1 MNLYLQGF
9 ENLAGKKAY
18 RNKKDKMIREV
29 YITETN
35 CITPLGFDVE
45 SNVEAILRG
54 DSGIQLHNDISLM
67 PNSFYAAII
76 SNEKINSTFEKIST
90 DTKYSRLEKMMIL
103 ALEPIIKN
111 SKVELNSK
119 TAFILSTT
127 KGNVTALKEDSEE
140 SFNNAHLDVLA
151 KNVADFF
158 GFKTQPIVVSNACV
172 SGILAVS
179 VAKRM
184 IQSELY
190 DNIFV
195 VAGDEVSEFVL
206 SGFNAFQ
213 AMSDLPCKP
222 YSKNRTGVSLGEA
235 TTAVLLSA
243 EAKNAKIKV
252 IGDSSINDANHISG
266 PSRTGEG
273 LFRSIQN
280 ALKEAQ
286 IDPDKIDFISAHGT
300 ATPFNDEME
309 AIALNRLALQNVPI
323 NSLKG
328 FYGHTLGASGLLET
342 VIGIESVNQSMLFES
357 KGFDEIGV
365 SESINVIDKNEERNI
380 DYFLKT
386 ASGFGGCNT
395 AVIFEKMKHELH

>member
-1 MNLYLQGF
+1 MTK
-9 ENLAGKKAY
+9 E
-18 RNKKDKMIREV
+18 I
-29 YITETN
+29 YITQTN

-45 SNVEAILRG
+45 SNIDAILRG
-54 DSGIQLHNDISLM
+54 DSGIKNHNDISLM
-67 PNSFYAAII
+67 PTSFYAAII
-76 SNEKINSTFEKIST
+76 DNEKINTAFAKISSET
-90 DTKYSRLEKMMIL
+90 QYSRLEKMMIL
-103 ALEPIIKN
+103 ALEPMIKN
-111 SKVELNSK
+111 SGVTLDSK

-127 KGNVTALKEDSEE
+127 KGNVTALKDNSEE
-140 SFNNAHLDVLA
+140 SFNNAHLNVLA
-151 KNVADFF
+151 KNVSRFF
-158 GFKTQPIVVSNACV
+158 GFQTQPIVVSNACV
-172 SGILAVS
+172 SGILAIS

-190 DNIFV
+190 DHAFV

-222 YSKNRTGVSLGEA
+222 YSKNRTGISLGEA
-235 TTAVLLSA
+235 TAAVLVSA
-243 EAKNAKIKV
+243 NPATAKIKV

-280 ALKEAQ
+280 ALKEAK
-286 IDPDKIDFISAHGT
+286 IEADKLDYISAHGT

-309 AIALNRLALQNVPI
+309 AIALNRLGLQDVPV

-342 VIGIESVNQSMLFES
+342 VIAIESANQNKLFES

-365 SESINVIDKNEERNI
+365 SETINVIEQNKEATIE
-380 DYFLKT
+380 YFLKT

-395 AVIFEKMKHELH
+395 AVVFEKIKNN

>member
-1 MNLYLQGF
+1 
-9 ENLAGKKAY
+9 
-18 RNKKDKMIREV
+18 MIREV
-29 YITETN
+29 YINETN

-45 SNVEAILRG
+45 ANVEAIVRG
-54 DSGIQLHNDISLM
+54 DSGIQLHNDIALM
-67 PNSFYAAII
+67 PTSFYASII
-76 SNEKINSTFEKIST
+76 SNEKINSAFEKIST
-90 DTKYSRLEKMMIL
+90 ATKYSRLEKMMIL
-103 ALEPIIKN
+103 ALEPIVKN
-111 SKVELNSK
+111 SQIELNSK

-127 KGNVTALKEDSEE
+127 KGNITALKEDSEK
-140 SFNNAHLDVLA
+140 SFNSAHLDVLA

-190 DNIFV
+190 DNVFV

-206 SGFNAFQ
+206 SGFNSFQ

-235 TTAVLLSA
+235 TAAVLISA
-243 EAKNAKIKV
+243 NPATAKIKV

-286 IDPDKIDFISAHGT
+286 IETDKIDYISAHGT

-309 AIALNRLALQNVPI
+309 AIALNRLSLQNVPI

-342 VIGIESVNQSMLFES
+342 VIGIESVNQNMLFES
-357 KGFDEIGV
+357 KGFDEMGV
-365 SESINVIDKNEERNI
+365 SESINVIEKNKEATIE
-380 DYFLKT
+380 YFLKT

-395 AVIFEKMKHELH
+395 AVVFEKIK

>member
-1 MNLYLQGF
+1 M
-9 ENLAGKKAY
+9 KK
-18 RNKKDKMIREV
+18 EV
-29 YITETN
+29 YITQTN

-45 SNVEAILRG
+45 SNIEAIVRG

-67 PNSFYAAII
+67 PMPFYASII
-76 SNEKINSTFEKIST
+76 NDEKINSAFAKIST
-90 DTKYSRLEKMMIL
+90 ETKYSRLEKMMIL

-111 SKVELNSK
+111 SGVELNSK

-127 KGNVTALKEDSEE
+127 KGNVTALKNESEE

-151 KNVADFF
+151 KNISNFF
-158 GFKTQPIVVSNACV
+158 MFKTQPIVVSNACV

-235 TTAVLLSA
+235 TAAVLVSVNLA
-243 EAKNAKIKV
+243 TAKIKI

-286 IDPDKIDFISAHGT
+286 INSDKIDYISAHGT

-309 AIALNRLALQNVPI
+309 AIALNRLDLQNAPI

-342 VIGIESVNQSMLFES
+342 IIAIESVNQNILFES

-365 SESINVIDKNEERNI
+365 SETVNVIEKNKEATIE
-380 DYFLKT
+380 YFLKT

-395 AVIFEKMKHELH
+395 AVVFEKVK

>member
-1 MNLYLQGF
+1 
-9 ENLAGKKAY
+9 
-18 RNKKDKMIREV
+18 MIREI

-45 SNVEAILRG
+45 SNIEAILRG
-54 DSGIQLHNDISLM
+54 DSGIQLHNAISLM
-67 PNSFYAAII
+67 PNPFYASII
-76 SNEKINSTFEKIST
+76 SDEKIKSAFSKISAE
-90 DTKYSRLEKMMIL
+90 TKYSRLDKMMIL

-111 SKVELNSK
+111 SNVELNSK

-127 KGNVTALKEDSEE
+127 KGNVTALANDSEE

-158 GFKTQPIVVSNACV
+158 GFQTQPIVVSNACV

-213 AMSDLPCKP
+213 AMSEFPCKP

-235 TTAVLLSA
+235 TAAVLVSA
-243 EAKNAKIKV
+243 NPATAKIKV

-280 ALKEAQ
+280 ALKEAH
-286 IDPDKIDFISAHGT
+286 IEAHKLDYISAHGT

-309 AIALNRLALQNVPI
+309 AIALNRLGLQNVPV

-342 VIGIESVNQSMLFES
+342 VIAIESANRNILFES

-365 SESINVIDKNEERNI
+365 SEAVNVIEKNHEKNI
-380 DYFLKT
+380 DCFLKT

-395 AVIFEKMKHELH
+395 AVVFEKVKHELH

>member
-1 MNLYLQGF
+1 
-9 ENLAGKKAY
+9 
-18 RNKKDKMIREV
+18 MIREI
-29 YITETN
+29 YINETN

-45 SNVEAILRG
+45 SNIEAIVRG

-76 SNEKINSTFEKIST
+76 STEKINSAFEKIST
-90 DTKYSRLEKMMIL
+90 DKKYSRLEKMMIM
-103 ALEPIIKN
+103 ALEPIIKK
-111 SKVELNSK
+111 SQIELNSK

-127 KGNVTALKEDSEE
+127 KGNITALKEDSEE

-151 KNVADFF
+151 KNVTDFF
-158 GFKTQPIVVSNACV
+158 QFKTQPIVVSNACV

-179 VAKRM
+179 IAKRM

-235 TTAVLLSA
+235 TAAVLVSA
-243 EAKNAKIKV
+243 EARNAKIKV

-280 ALKEAQ
+280 AMKEAQ
-286 IDPDKIDFISAHGT
+286 INSDQIDYISAHGT

-309 AIALNRLALQNVPI
+309 AIALNRLNLQSVPI

-342 VIGIESVNQSMLFES
+342 VIAIESANQNMLFES

-365 SESINVIDKNEERNI
+365 SETINVIHKNEEKSI
-380 DYFLKT
+380 EYFLKT

-395 AVIFEKMKHELH
+395 AVIFEKVK

>member
-1 MNLYLQGF
+1 MS
-9 ENLAGKKAY
+9 KK
-18 RNKKDKMIREV
+18 I
-29 YITETN
+29 YITQTN
-35 CITPLGFDVE
+35 CITPLGFDVA
-45 SNVEAILRG
+45 SNIEAILRG
-54 DSGIQLHNDISLM
+54 DSGIQLHNDVSLM
-67 PNSFYAAII
+67 PNPFYAAII
-76 SNEKINSTFEKIST
+76 SDEKINSAFEKISSK
-90 DTKYSRLEKMMIL
+90 TKYSRLEKMMIL

-111 SKVELNSK
+111 SEVEFNSK

-127 KGNVTALKEDSEE
+127 KGNVTALKNNSEE

-151 KNVADFF
+151 ATISNFF
-158 GFKTQPIVVSNACV
+158 GFQTQPIVISNACV

-190 DNIFV
+190 DTIFV

-235 TTAVLLSA
+235 TAAVLISA
-243 EAKNAKIKV
+243 EAKNSKIKV

-280 ALKEAQ
+280 ALREAQ
-286 IDPDKIDFISAHGT
+286 IETDKLDYISAHGT

-309 AIALNRLALQNVPI
+309 AIALNRLDLQNVPI

-342 VIGIESVNQSMLFES
+342 VIAIESANRNMLFQS

-365 SESINVIDKNEERNI
+365 SEAVNVIEKNEEANI
-380 DYFLKT
+380 NYFLKT

-395 AVIFEKMKHELH
+395 AVVFEKVK

>member
-1 MNLYLQGF
+1 
-9 ENLAGKKAY
+9 
-18 RNKKDKMIREV
+18 MIREV
-29 YITETN
+29 YINETN
-35 CITPLGFDVE
+35 CITPLGFDVQ

-54 DSGIQLHNDISLM
+54 DSGIQLHEDASLM
-67 PNSFYAAII
+67 PIPFYASII
-76 SNEKINSTFEKIST
+76 NDEKINIAFAKIST
-90 DTKYSRLEKMMIL
+90 ETKYTRLEKMMIL

-111 SKVELNSK
+111 SGVELNSK

-127 KGNVTALKEDSEE
+127 KGNVTALKNDSEE
-140 SFNNAHLDVLA
+140 SFNSAHLDVLA
-151 KNVADFF
+151 QNVANFF
-158 GFKTQPIVVSNACV
+158 QFKTQPIVVSNACV

-190 DNIFV
+190 DNVFV
-195 VAGDEVSEFVL
+195 IAGDEVSEFVL
-206 SGFNAFQ
+206 SGFNSFQ
-213 AMSDLPCKP
+213 AMSDSPCKP

-235 TTAVLLSA
+235 TAAVLISA
-243 EAKNAKIKV
+243 EAKSAKIKV

-286 IDPDKIDFISAHGT
+286 IDADKIDYISAHGT

-309 AIALNRLALQNVPI
+309 AIALNRLGLQNVPI

-342 VIGIESVNQSMLFES
+342 VIGIESVNQNILFES
-357 KGFDEIGV
+357 KGFDEMGV
-365 SESINVIDKNEERNI
+365 SESINVIEKNEEANI
-380 DYFLKT
+380 KYFLKT

-395 AVIFEKMKHELH
+395 AVLFEKVKH

>member
-1 MNLYLQGF
+1 ML
-9 ENLAGKKAY
+9 
-18 RNKKDKMIREV
+18 RET
-29 YITETN
+29 YITQTN

-67 PNSFYAAII
+67 PNPFYASII
-76 SNEKINSTFEKIST
+76 TDEKINSAFSKIST
-90 DTKYSRLEKMMIL
+90 ETKYSRLEKMMIL
-103 ALEPIIKN
+103 ALEPIIK
-111 SKVELNSK
+111 SSGIELNSK

-127 KGNVTALKEDSEE
+127 KGNVTALKDNRGD

-151 KNVADFF
+151 ATISDFF

-190 DNIFV
+190 DNVFV

-235 TTAVLLSA
+235 TAAVLVST

-286 IDPDKIDFISAHGT
+286 IKTDKLDYISAHGT

-309 AIALNRLALQNVPI
+309 AIALNRLGLQNVPV

-342 VIGIESVNQSMLFES
+342 VIAIESANQNRLFES

-365 SESINVIDKNEERNI
+365 SETVNVIEENEEASI
-380 DYFLKT
+380 QYFLKT

-395 AVIFEKMKHELH
+395 AVVFEKVK

>member
-1 MNLYLQGF
+1 ML
-9 ENLAGKKAY
+9 
-18 RNKKDKMIREV
+18 REI

-45 SNVEAILRG
+45 TNIEAILRG

-67 PNSFYAAII
+67 PSSFYASII
-76 SNEKINSTFEKIST
+76 HDEKINSAFAKIST
-90 DTKYSRLEKMMIL
+90 ETKYSRLEKMMIL

-111 SKVELNSK
+111 SGIELNSK

-127 KGNVTALKEDSEE
+127 KGNVTALKNDSEE
-140 SFNNAHLDVLA
+140 NFNNAYLDVLA
-151 KNVADFF
+151 KNISDFF
-158 GFKTQPIVVSNACV
+158 KFQTQPIVVSNACV

-179 VAKRM
+179 IAKRM

-190 DNIFV
+190 DSIFI

-235 TTAVLLSA
+235 TAAVLISA

-286 IDPDKIDFISAHGT
+286 IEADKLDYISAHGT

-309 AIALNRLALQNVPI
+309 AIAFSRLGLQNVPV

-342 VIGIESVNQSMLFES
+342 VIAIESAHQNKLFES

-365 SESINVIDKNEERNI
+365 SETINIIEKNEEATI
-380 DYFLKT
+380 EYFLKT

-395 AVIFEKMKHELH
+395 AVVFEKLK